1 MAVSEHQNFVG
12 PLRPRGELVH
22 GAAMGTLHQIG
33 FGDAARVDAG
43 PADADLGAGTQR
55 HAQHIPDVVIA
66 LRHFLQYFLR
76 LNFSLV
82 LMTFFSVT

>member
-1 MAVSEHQNFVG
+1 MVYEAQRF
-12 PLRPRGELVH
+12 LRPATGYLILPSLCMV
-22 GAAMGTLHQIG
+22 
-33 FGDAARVDAG
+33 
-43 PADADLGAGTQR
+43 
-55 HAQHIPDVVIA
+55 A